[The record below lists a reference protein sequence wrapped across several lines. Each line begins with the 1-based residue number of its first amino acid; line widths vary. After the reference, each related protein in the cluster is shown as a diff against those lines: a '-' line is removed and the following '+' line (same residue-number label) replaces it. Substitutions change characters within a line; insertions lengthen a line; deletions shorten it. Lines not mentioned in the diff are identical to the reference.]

1 MDNNTVRLE
10 GGNSSLLLQVRPYPR
25 LLYWGPRLSS
35 ASQDD
40 ALTLAMPTAMHQEA
54 PSSIEAGIGRWQSA
68 AGLAIEGYRDRH
80 SLAPLAFETV
90 SCDCEDGQ
98 IRLCCIDKNAELELI
113 IKLSLD
119 AETGVL
125 GLWQRLTNQGDV
137 AFSVRRFGLSL
148 PLAERAIEV
157 MGFHGQWL
165 QAFHTHRI
173 QPQYGGY
180 LQEYR
185 HERQHDQFPGIVVG
199 TAHFSEQHGEVW
211 GAHLAWGGDHRLRVD
226 TRADG
231 RRFLQAEA
239 LHQQAEQ
246 RLDPGKSC
254 DTPWLYAAYGP
265 HGLNTMSQAFHLYVR
280 QHLGAKRGAA
290 QRPVQLNLPRSV
302 WEAHSR
308 DELRRMAARAAR
320 LGVERFIME
329 IGRTC
334 HARNPSQDD
343 TFELADGQV
352 SAKDIRQL
360 IDYVHDHSMQFGIW
374 LAPERLMADDTC
386 RKRHPEWVLRLSKA
400 EVPEQHAQYVL
411 NLTHSGAWNWLFE
424 QMDHILSEYHINF
437 VKWEFC
443 RELVQSS
450 HEQLAQAQMER
461 ATAMLDLLRT
471 RHPETAF
478 EPCVIGGGRIDYGL
492 LRYVRRFWAS
502 NASDALDQQR
512 IQYGLSYFFPPE
524 VIGTHVGATHTRA
537 RRQSLTIAGLTALFG
552 HMGLTFDVLSLTRE
566 QQEGV
571 SRYIALYKQ
580 LRGLLHVGRSLRIET
595 LDSASSLA
603 GGIFGAR
610 HAVIGVAQLQPSRYT
625 VNEVIRIPGLE
636 PEQNYHIRV
645 LDAPEEVD
653 YQQVPWMNEPTAR
666 ISGQWLMNAGLRLPR
681 LPAETALLIEIEIA
695 E

>member
-1 MDNNTVRLE
+1 MDTDTVRLE
-10 GGNSSLLLQVRPYPR
+10 GGNSSLLLAIHPYPR
-25 LLYWGPRLSS
+25 LLYWGPRLSA
-35 ASQDD
+35 ASRDD
-40 ALTLAMPTAMHQEA
+40 ALTLAMPLNVYQEA
-54 PSSIEAGIGRWQSA
+54 SSTSSVSA
-68 AGLAIEGYRDRH
+68 LQQQLTSGLAIEGYRDRRM
-80 SLAPLAFETV
+80 LAPLTFETQ
-90 SCDCEDGQ
+90 SYECEEDQ
-98 IRLCCIDKNAELELI
+98 IKLCCVDRNAELELDI
-113 IKLSLD
+113 RLTLD

-137 AFSVRRFGLSL
+137 AFRVRRFGLVL
-148 PLAERAIEV
+148 PLAERAVEV

-180 LQEYR
+180 IQEYR

-239 LHQQAEQ
+239 LHQQAEVN
-246 RLDPGKSC
+246 LAPGKSC
-254 DTPWLYAAYGP
+254 ETPWLYAAYGP

-280 QHLGAKRGAA
+280 QHLGARRGAA

-308 DELRRMAARAAR
+308 DELHRMAARAAR
-320 LGVERFIME
+320 LGIERFIME

-334 HARNPSQDD
+334 HTRNPSEDVR
-343 TFELADGQV
+343 FEQADGTV
-352 SAKDIRQL
+352 SATDVHQL

-374 LAPERLMADDTC
+374 LAPERLMADEAC
-386 RKRHPEWVLRLSKA
+386 RKRHPDWVLRLSKDD
-400 EVPEQHAQYVL
+400 VPEAQAQYVV
-411 NLTHSGAWNWLFE
+411 NLTHTEAWNWLFE
-424 QMDHILSEYHINF
+424 QFDRILSEYHINF

-450 HEQLAQAQMER
+450 HEALAQAQMER
-461 ATAMLDLLRT
+461 ATAMLELLRT

-492 LRYVRRFWAS
+492 LRFIRRFWAS
-502 NASDALDQQR
+502 STSDALDQQR

-537 RRQSLTIAGLTALFG
+537 RRQSLAISGLTALFG
-552 HMGLTFDVLSLTRE
+552 HMGLTVDILALSRE
-566 QQEGV
+566 RQEAV
-571 SRYIALYKQ
+571 ARYIALYKQ
-580 LRGLLHVGRSLRIET
+580 LRGLLHVGQMLRIET
-595 LDSASSLA
+595 LDPTSCLAS
-603 GGIFGAR
+603 GIFGAR
-610 HAVIGVAQLQPSRYT
+610 HAVVGVAKLQPSRYS
-625 VNEVIRIPGLE
+625 VNDVIRIPGLD

-645 LDAPEEVD
+645 LDAPEEVE
-653 YQQVPWMNEPTAR
+653 YQQVPWMSEPTAR
-666 ISGQWLMNAGLRLPR
+666 ISGQWLMNAGLRLPT
-681 LPAETALLIEIEIA
+681 LPAETALLLEIRVA

>member
-1 MDNNTVRLE
+1 MDNDTVRLE

-25 LLYWGPRLSS
+25 VLYWGPRLSS
-35 ASQDD
+35 ASRDD
-40 ALTLAMPTAMHQEA
+40 VLTLAMP
-54 PSSIEAGIGRWQSA
+54 SIEHSQASLSAEEGVRQWQSA
-68 AGLAIEGYRDRH
+68 SGLTIEGYRDRH

-90 SCDCEDGQ
+90 SCECEDGQ
-98 IRLCCIDKNAELELI
+98 VRLCCIDKAAELELEI
-113 IKLSLD
+113 RLSLD

-137 AFSVRRFGLSL
+137 AFRVRRFGLSL
-148 PLAERAIEV
+148 PLAERAVEV

-165 QAFHTHRI
+165 QAFYTHRI

-239 LHQQAEQ
+239 LHQQAEL

-290 QRPVQLNLPRSV
+290 QRPVQLNLTRSV

-308 DELRRMAARAAR
+308 EELRRMAARAAR

-334 HARNPSQDD
+334 HARNPSEDE

-374 LAPERLMADDTC
+374 LAPERLMADDAC
-386 RKRHPEWVLRLSKA
+386 RKRHPEWVLRLSKDD
-400 EVPEQHAQYVL
+400 VPEKQAHYVL

-424 QMDHILSEYHINF
+424 QMDRILSEYHINF

-450 HEQLAQAQMER
+450 HEALAQAQMER

-478 EPCVIGGGRIDYGL
+478 EPCVIGGGRIDYAL

-502 NASDALDQQR
+502 SASDALDQQR

-552 HMGLTFDVLSLTRE
+552 HMGLTFDVLALTRE

-571 SRYIALYKQ
+571 ARYIALYKQ
-580 LRGLLHVGRSLRIET
+580 LRGLLHVGRSLRVET

-603 GGIFGAR
+603 GGIFGTR

-681 LPAETALLIEIEIA
+681 LPAETALLIEIEVA

>member
-1 MDNNTVRLE
+1 MDNDTVRLD
-10 GGNSSLLLQVRPYPR
+10 GGNSSLLLSIHPYPR
-25 LLYWGPRLSS
+25 LLYWGPRLSA
-35 ASQDD
+35 ASSDD
-40 ALTLAMPTAMHQEA
+40 VLTLAMPLTVYQEVSPTVA
-54 PSSIEAGIGRWQSA
+54 ANAEQWQLSS
-68 AGLAIEGYRDRH
+68 GLAIEGYRDRRTH
-80 SLAPLAFETV
+80 APLSFETV
-90 SCDCEDGQ
+90 SCERDEGEV
-98 IRLCCIDKNAELELI
+98 RLCCVDRDAELELE

-137 AFSVRRFGLSL
+137 AFRVRRFGLVL
-148 PLAERAIEV
+148 PLSERAVEV

-180 LQEYR
+180 IQEYR

-239 LHQQAEQ
+239 LHQQSE
-246 RLDPGKSC
+246 LSLSPGKSC

-265 HGLNTMSQAFHLYVR
+265 HGLNTMSQSFHLFVR
-280 QHLGAKRGAA
+280 QHLGARRGAA
-290 QRPVQLNLPRSV
+290 QRPVQLNLSRNV
-302 WEAHSR
+302 WESHSR
-308 DELRRMAARAAR
+308 DELHRMAARAAR
-320 LGVERFIME
+320 LGIERFIME

-334 HARNPSQDD
+334 HARNPSKDAS
-343 TFELADGQV
+343 FELSDGQV
-352 SAKDIRQL
+352 SANDVRQL
-360 IDYVHDHSMQFGIW
+360 IDYVQNHSMQFGIW
-374 LAPERLMADDTC
+374 LAPERLMADKTC
-386 RKRHPEWVLRLSKA
+386 RKQHPDWVLRLSKDD
-400 EVPEQHAQYVL
+400 VPEEQARYVL
-411 NLTHSGAWNWLFE
+411 NLTHSDAWNWLFE
-424 QMDHILSEYHINF
+424 QMDRMLSDYHINF

-450 HEQLAQAQMER
+450 HEALAQAQMER

-478 EPCVIGGGRIDYGL
+478 EPCVIGGGRIDFGL
-492 LRYVRRFWAS
+492 LRFIRRFWAS

-524 VIGTHVGATHTRA
+524 VIGTHVGSTHTRA

-552 HMGLTFDVLSLTRE
+552 HMGLTFDVLALTRD
-566 QQEGV
+566 QQDAL
-571 SRYIALYKQ
+571 SRYVDLYKR

-603 GGIFGAR
+603 GGIFGVR

-625 VNEVIRIPGLE
+625 VNEVIRIPGLD
-636 PEQNYHIRV
+636 PELNYHIQV
-645 LDAPEEVD
+645 LDAPEEVEH
-653 YQQVPWMNEPTAR
+653 QQVPWMNEPTAR
-666 ISGQWLMNAGLRLPR
+666 ISGQWLMNAGLRLPK
-681 LPAETALLIEIEIA
+681 LPAETALLIEIKVA